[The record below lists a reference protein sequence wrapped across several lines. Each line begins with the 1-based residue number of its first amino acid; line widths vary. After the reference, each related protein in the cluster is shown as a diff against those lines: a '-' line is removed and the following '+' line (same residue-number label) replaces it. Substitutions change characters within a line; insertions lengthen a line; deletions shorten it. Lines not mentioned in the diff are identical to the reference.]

1 MPILMPSLKTISPEK
16 KRMHISLYHSKPE
29 EEKNQRGDNSA
40 RIVKIGANLP
50 PNVEESLI
58 RCLKA
63 NTDMFVVSPEEM
75 PRIDPKV
82 ACHRLNVNPN
92 MRYVAQ

>member
-1 MPILMPSLKTISPEK
+1 
-16 KRMHISLYHSKPE
+16 
-29 EEKNQRGDNSA
+29 
-40 RIVKIGANLP
+40 
-50 PNVEESLI
+50 
-58 RCLKA
+58 
-63 NTDMFVVSPEEM
+63 MFVVSPEEM